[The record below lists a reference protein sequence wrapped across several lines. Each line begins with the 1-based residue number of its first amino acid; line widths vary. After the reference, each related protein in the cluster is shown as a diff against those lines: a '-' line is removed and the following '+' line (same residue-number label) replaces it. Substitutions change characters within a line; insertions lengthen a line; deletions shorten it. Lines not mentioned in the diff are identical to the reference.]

1 MPELSDDLH
10 RIRATLVT
18 PYDTSVA
25 QEWRFD
31 GDATVVIGR
40 GKDADIR
47 LQHARVSRVHA
58 TLSFDGTAWQCSCPG
73 QNGTYLNG
81 EIVPAIEVT
90 EGLSL
95 EFTAG
100 GPTLQFSI
108 GETPD
113 EETASSLAGDV
124 TIWMGQLAEGDGE
137 AAANLYE
144 HYFEQIA
151 NLARRRM
158 SPAYRRVADE
168 EDVALS
174 VLQNLFEG
182 ITNGRYPE
190 LSSRENLWR
199 LLVVMTARK
208 AINIV
213 EKQRAQKRGGGA
225 VRGESILQGPD
236 AGMTPGF
243 DRFEGQSA
251 TPDFVVELE
260 EESKRQFA
268 RLGDETLKQ
277 VAILKMEGYTND
289 EIAAKLETTTR
300 TVERKL
306 QRIREIWSDEV

>member
-1 MPELSDDLH
+1 MTDTGDNLPRLRIILVSPDNTTPE
-10 RIRATLVT
+10 
-18 PYDTSVA
+18 
-25 QEWRFD
+25 QEWRFE
-31 GDATVVIGR
+31 GDTTIAIGR
-40 GKDADIR
+40 GKDADVR
-47 LQHARVSRVHA
+47 LEHARVSRVHA
-58 TLSFDGTAWQCSCPG
+58 TVSFDGTTWMCSCPG
-73 QNGTYLNG
+73 QNGTYLDG
-81 EIVPAIEVT
+81 EIVPAIGVS
-90 EGLSL
+90 EGLIL
-95 EFTAG
+95 EFTEG
-100 GPTLQFSI
+100 GPKLEFSI
-108 GETPD
+108 YETCD

-124 TIWMGQLAEGDGE
+124 TIWMGQLADGDGD

-144 HYFEQIA
+144 YYFEQIA

-168 EDVALS
+168 EDVAVS
-174 VLQNLFEG
+174 VLQNLFAG

-243 DRFEGQSA
+243 DRFEGQST
-251 TPDFVVELE
+251 TPDFVAELA
-260 EESKRQFA
+260 EESKRQLTK
-268 RLGDETLKQ
+268 LGDKTLEKI
-277 VAILKMEGYTND
+277 ALLKMEGYTND